1 MIEPHAPAPPRS
13 PAPRS
18 APGGPDG
25 PARLPV
31 RPGTGRF
38 LVLAGVFVCAAC
50 GLVYELELLAL
61 AAYLMGDSVTQASV
75 VLSVM
80 VFAMGI
86 GSLAAKRL
94 RRLAAAGFGAIEA
107 TLALVGGCSGM
118 ALYAVFAWTGDW
130 GGMWATGPRCLLVAV
145 SLATGLLIGAEVP
158 LLMELIQRIRRQDA
172 GGAVADLSAADYVG
186 ALVGG
191 LAFPFLLLPFF
202 GQLTGAL
209 LTGAVNAV
217 VGGALVLGLFRR
229 DLTRRA
235 RWLLLLGNALVLAI
249 LASAAVLVDDFER
262 AARQAM
268 YGGDVRVA
276 LQSGVQEVVL
286 TGGTDGR
293 TLDLFLDGRLR
304 VSAGDERRYH
314 EALVHP
320 AMSGPH
326 ARVLI
331 LGGGDGLAAREVL
344 RHSGVESV
352 DVVELDAEVIRL
364 ARTDPGL
371 SALNQHAFGDPQV
384 RVTTEDAFGWLRA
397 ADPATYD
404 VVVSDLPDPG
414 ITASTKLYSQEFYGL
429 ARRVLAPG
437 GRLVVHAGPVAA
449 DSRVYWTVEATL
461 RAAGFDTAPY
471 AVGGRHAGFGIGL
484 SGTGGRQAGVGIG
497 LSGAGGQHTGFG
509 IGLSGTGGHHAGF
522 GIGLSGTGGHHAG
535 FGIGLSGTS
544 GRHAGF
550 GTATYS
556 TGGRHT
562 GFATGPDRT
571 SADRSRAPRDW
582 GFVLAARTDPR
593 PRLDPDGPR
602 PSVLT
607 EELLAAGERAAQA
620 TRIEGL
626 PASTLVH
633 PRY

>member
-1 MIEPHAPAPPRS
+1 AG
-13 PAPRS
+13 
-18 APGGPDG
+18 PGG

-50 GLVYELELLAL
+50 GLVYELELVAL
-61 AAYLMGDSVTQASV
+61 ASYLMGNSVTQASV

-94 RRLAAAGFGAIEA
+94 RGLAAAGFGAVEA
-107 TLALVGGCSGM
+107 TLALVGGCSAM

-130 GGMWATGPRCLLVAV
+130 GGMWASGPRCLLVAF

-172 GGAVADLSAADYVG
+172 GGAVADLFAADYVG

-191 LAFPFLLLPFF
+191 LAFPFLLLPFL

-235 RWLLLLGNALVLAI
+235 RWLLLAANALVLAV

-262 AARQAM
+262 AARQAV

-276 LQSGVQEVVL
+276 LQTGVQEVVL
-286 TGGTDGR
+286 AGGTDGR
-293 TLDLFLDGRLR
+293 PLDLFLDGRLR
-304 VSAGDERRYH
+304 VSGRDELRYH

-320 AMSGPH
+320 AMTGPH

-344 RHSGVESV
+344 RHPRVERV
-352 DVVELDAEVIRL
+352 DVVELDEEVVRL
-364 ARTDPGL
+364 ARTDPAL
-371 SALNQHAFGDPQV
+371 SALNRHAFGDPRV
-384 RVTTEDAFGWLRA
+384 RVTTQDAFGWLRGA
-397 ADPATYD
+397 PPGAYD
-404 VVVSDLPDPG
+404 VVLSDLPDPG

-437 GRLVVHAGPVAA
+437 GRLVVHAGPVA
-449 DSRVYWTVEATL
+449 SSPRVFWTVDATL
-461 RAAGFDTAPY
+461 RAAGFRTAPY
-471 AVGGRHAGFGIGL
+471 GTGGRHAGF
-484 SGTGGRQAGVGIG
+484 AV
-497 LSGAGGQHTGFG
+497 
-509 IGLSGTGGHHAGF
+509 
-522 GIGLSGTGGHHAG
+522 
-535 FGIGLSGTS
+535 
-544 GRHAGF
+544 
-550 GTATYS
+550 
-556 TGGRHT
+556 
-562 GFATGPDRT
+562 GPDRT
-571 SADRSRAPRDW
+571 PTDRSRAPRDW
-582 GFVLAARTDPR
+582 GFVLAARTEAR

-602 PSVLT
+602 PYVVDDAS
-607 EELLAAGERAAQA
+607 LAAGERAARA
-620 TRIEGL
+620 TRIAGL

>member
-1 MIEPHAPAPPRS
+1 MIEPPAPAPPRS
-13 PAPRS
+13 PVPWS

-50 GLVYELELLAL
+50 GLVYELELVAL
-61 AAYLMGDSVTQASV
+61 ASYLMGDSVTQASV

-94 RRLAAAGFGAIEA
+94 RRLAAAGFGAVEA
-107 TLALVGGCSGM
+107 TLALVGGCSAM

-130 GGMWATGPRCLLVAV
+130 GGDWGGMWANGPRCLLVAF
-145 SLATGLLIGAEVP
+145 SLAIGLLIGAEVP

-172 GGAVADLSAADYVG
+172 GGAVADLFAADYVG

-191 LAFPFLLLPFF
+191 LAFPFLLLPFL

-209 LTGAVNAV
+209 LTGAVNTV

-235 RWLLLLGNALVLAI
+235 RWLLLIGNGLVLAV
-249 LASAAVLVDDFER
+249 LASATVLVDDFER

-268 YGGDVRVA
+268 YGQDVRVA
-276 LQSGVQEVVL
+276 LQTGVKEVVL
-286 TGGTDGR
+286 AGGTGGR
-293 TLDLFLDGRLR
+293 PLDIYFDGRLR
-304 VSAGDERRYH
+304 VSGRDELRFH

-320 AMSGPH
+320 AMTGPH

-331 LGGGDGLAAREVL
+331 LGGGDGLAVREVL
-344 RHSGVESV
+344 RHSGVDRV
-352 DVVELDAEVIRL
+352 DVVEPDAEVVRL
-364 ARTDPGL
+364 ARTDPAL
-371 SALNQHAFGDPQV
+371 SALNEHAFGDPRV
-384 RVTTEDAFGWLRA
+384 RVTTADAFGWLRGA
-397 ADPATYD
+397 TPATYD

-429 ARRVLAPG
+429 ARRGLAPG

-449 DSRVYWTVEATL
+449 GPRVFWTVEATVG
-461 RAAGFDTAPY
+461 AAGLRTAPY
-471 AVGGRHAGFGIGL
+471 
-484 SGTGGRQAGVGIG
+484 GTGSRRTGSAAGPE
-497 LSGAGGQHTGFG
+497 
-509 IGLSGTGGHHAGF
+509 
-522 GIGLSGTGGHHAG
+522 
-535 FGIGLSGTS
+535 
-544 GRHAGF
+544 R
-550 GTATYS
+550 
-556 TGGRHT
+556 R
-562 GFATGPDRT
+562 P
-571 SADRSRAPRDW
+571 ADRSRAPRDW

-607 EELLAAGERAAQA
+607 EASLAAGERATRR
-620 TRIEGL
+620 TRIGGL